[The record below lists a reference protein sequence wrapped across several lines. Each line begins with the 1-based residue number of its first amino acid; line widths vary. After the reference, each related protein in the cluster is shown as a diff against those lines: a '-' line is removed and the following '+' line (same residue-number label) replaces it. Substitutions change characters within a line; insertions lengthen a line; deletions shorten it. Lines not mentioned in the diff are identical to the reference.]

1 MYSTN
6 NLTQKDKK
14 DMKEKRI
21 VEREF
26 LGKVSSEE
34 LVTKIIAS
42 KLRERRDD

>member
-6 NLTQKDKK
+6 NLTQKDEK
-14 DMKEKRI
+14 DMKEKRV

-26 LGKVSSEE
+26 LGKVSSKE

-42 KLRERRDD
+42 KLRERRND